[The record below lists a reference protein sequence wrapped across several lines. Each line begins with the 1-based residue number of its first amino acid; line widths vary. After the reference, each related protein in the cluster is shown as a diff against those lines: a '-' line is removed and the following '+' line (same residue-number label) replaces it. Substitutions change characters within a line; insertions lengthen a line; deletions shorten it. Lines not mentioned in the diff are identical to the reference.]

1 MIENII
7 TLRELVASEGHVLT
21 NGREYSKKIY
31 LGVNDSADNW
41 HEITDAEYDEVIRA
55 MEQQVEE
62 NM

>member
-7 TLRELVASEGHVLT
+7 TLKEIVASEGHVLT

-41 HEITDAEYDEVIRA
+41 HEITDAEYTDI
-55 MEQQVEE
+55 MKKLDLLVEE
-62 NM
+62 VK